1 MSRSIFAGAFPH
13 SGNAASKRLAHRPT
27 AFAECDLVLLM
38 EGGQVRLLKGP
49 PPGLGGDRSGNGR
62 AGNGA

>member
-1 MSRSIFAGAFPH
+1 MFQESPSSTQESA
-13 SGNAASKRLAHRPT
+13 NAASKRLASRPT

-62 AGNGA
+62 AGNGT